1 MYALSNNQLD
11 PVQAQSYQPQ
21 LDVPLTFHCKIFVMK
36 IKLITE
42 QHKRMGQGNPFQA
55 QLNAQNMLL
64 IKSGNRR
71 V

>member
-42 QHKRMGQGNPFQA
+42 QHKEWVR
-55 QLNAQNMLL
+55 
-64 IKSGNRR
+64 
-71 V
+71 